1 VEGKVLVISKEQVE
15 NLINK
20 LNDPAKLDESRDE
33 VKKMIEIK
41 SALLW
46 RAEPETCCG
55 SLCQIRTCLT
65 SEVQILEGVL
75 NALDEGNISQASS
88 LLREYMYYLE
98 QLRQ

>member
-1 VEGKVLVISKEQVE
+1 MLIISRQQVE
-15 NLINK
+15 NLTQK
-20 LNDPAKLDESRDE
+20 LADPMKFDEARDE
-33 VKKMIEIK
+33 VKKMLEIK
-41 SALLW
+41 STLLW